1 MHFENNIQI
10 LTGLHS
16 SFNHYI
22 HRCRTY
28 RCIQLRSVATMSG
41 EPLSFRTVYRLLIFR
56 NNSYV
61 IDVYCFLQFA
71 LLRLWMFSLN
81 LQNLSHRSNDQ
92 LDDDFIL
99 FIHFINHERVERR
112 SNKNSTPRYKVN
124 SKLIVLGYKNNI
136 DIVTSANYLEIQK
149 YSPHLRNNIH

>member
-1 MHFENNIQI
+1 
-10 LTGLHS
+10 
-16 SFNHYI
+16 
-22 HRCRTY
+22 
-28 RCIQLRSVATMSG
+28 
-41 EPLSFRTVYRLLIFR
+41 
-56 NNSYV
+56 
-61 IDVYCFLQFA
+61 
-71 LLRLWMFSLN
+71 MFSLN